1 MGKIKKIPE
10 RLHGS
15 QSQNILQ
22 NLMLRDF
29 GFHTIHKPSTQLE
42 SIAEKNLVLKNHVEL
57 KCDLP
62 GIPRATFLMVFS
74 PDGTKMASTHGNHN
88 VYITEV
94 TTGKNIRTLSG
105 HPRTPW
111 CIAFHP
117 SSSQI
122 LASGCLGGQ
131 VRVWDLNDGSEVW
144 NAESQTV
151 IASLAFHPSERL
163 LVIATYNEIHFWD
176 WSQSEPFAVATTRTN
191 KEKVRYVT
199 FDNLGRKLITG
210 IANALQMQTQWDC
223 PPIEQQYRNIL
234 RYSRDGAQV
243 FNTLPRYHLWN
254 HGATYGSQIPNN
266 YAERTTQNSDNW
278 VQHRRIIA
286 LENWFKSNHT
296 IYSACYFTHRDH
308 EASCSHGR
316 SNQDCRFK
324 LRIKEVQ
331 QCKNTSERMMLCSPG
346 DHETIQSS
354 RSNTTECPYNRQCFN
369 VENSVT
375 RSITGTIG
383 KRFKV
388 KNEDE
393 FIRQKLFKR
402 SYCASCTVYF
412 HNFLENNPSS
422 TDKVCLHEI
431 ESALHSAA
439 TASFDTASEIN
450 AQNRERPSRTPKAI
464 EVENNNFPN
473 NLCNEPNSIIRSN
486 RLLRI
491 NNSYGLKEASKNKN
505 RNSPLLWRVL
515 DRFQKNLYTILTA
528 NMTTMQKMLLNS
540 KNIDKQLKYEYWLL
554 EGNHNFNSHASEQ
567 TQTLSLDRNDYRN
580 LSQNYR
586 ESSLIEIDFND
597 NSYSQISSGNL
608 NPEKQENTINNIRI
622 SSRILDDKQ
631 VREKIYNPEIPVP
644 PSSVVNHLEGRSGN
658 ERTDSRVLFVPS
670 SEFVDVLK
678 VHQSIK
684 LLNRYIN
691 NIKKLCRT
699 RLKIAELRQIRK
711 MWENLQLQIRVFDC
725 VEKEN
730 EKNTKLNINFDDRRL
745 TFVQNIPLNSQ
756 HETYRKISNGIDN
769 TRPYN
774 QSQPSTSKGITS
786 FENNY
791 DTNLMESINDNESQL
806 QRMQAYNM
814 SPVSDDLC
822 IQSQN
827 SMNRLQYTINSTN
840 SCTNS
845 ILPAENNFLLPS
857 VYTNLV
863 SGISSTSASEEI
875 AVESQLT
882 DIPNFTNSISSHSV
896 SNTFQISVAN
906 MTCSFNEEVNSNI
919 NNDGCRND
927 TSSTS
932 STYLSTNPSSEIT
945 SASITNTFPVQNREH
960 LHQRLCKKYG
970 RKIFFGRLKSFHLH
984 LLKRDSR
991 TQNRNSTSNDE
1002 RNNSRSESVEYVSQE
1017 TYFQH
1022 NINRGRRNFQRSW
1035 RSALSLNRN
1044 VNRPNNES
1052 TEFRNQTFNSTTEHF
1067 LRNEENLNS
1076 STNFQRFI
1084 SPHSISNYETNNNRR
1099 IFYNDILSR
1108 RQQLNVPVVQMNLPE
1123 NSQRRRIHDRYYIS
1137 NNSRY
1142 SVYTGNSGPR
1152 TRGGNSGQDPRN
1164 ESSDLNFSEIQ
1175 SYRVQAWD
1183 FSNGEIPD
1191 IANSEK
1197 NIVVHECK
1205 IHNDASIDISSDG
1218 KLLAALLPGPFNVT
1232 TTLGVYSLQWE
1243 TLGEKIY
1250 STKIDQSVVSV
1261 SISPTQQHLLVGLGR
1276 KVHVPAKPFFM
1287 ASIYQL
1293 IDKELQNDKKMSQ
1306 DEYSTKYNLYKTK
1319 DLHRKTA
1326 KFVSNKNNSNS
1337 CNLKQYDAGNDRSYV
1352 QDWDIYNMENG
1363 LNVKNKKNNMILIRE
1378 LLQNNRESTGYV
1390 SLNCIR
1396 WAPQPGQG
1404 LVYATNTG
1412 QLNILH

>member
-131 VRVWDLNDGSEVW
+131 VRVWDLSDGSEVW

-234 RYSRDGAQV
+234 RYSRDGTQV

-324 LRIKEVQ
+324 LRLKEVQ
-331 QCKNTSERMMLCSPG
+331 QCKNTSERMMLCSPSE
-346 DHETIQSS
+346 HETIQSS
-354 RSNTTECPYNRQCFN
+354 RSNTTECSYNRQCFN
-369 VENSVT
+369 SENSVT
-375 RSITGTIG
+375 RSTTGTVG

-388 KNEDE
+388 KNGDE

-402 SYCASCTVYF
+402 SYCASCT
-412 HNFLENNPSS
+412 ENNTSS

-439 TASFDTASEIN
+439 TASFDTASQIN
-450 AQNRERPSRTPKAI
+450 VQNRERPTRTSKAI
-464 EVENNNFPN
+464 EVENNNFSN

-505 RNSPLLWRVL
+505 R
-515 DRFQKNLYTILTA
+515 
-528 NMTTMQKMLLNS
+528 
-540 KNIDKQLKYEYWLL
+540 
-554 EGNHNFNSHASEQ
+554 
-567 TQTLSLDRNDYRN
+567 
-580 LSQNYR
+580 
-586 ESSLIEIDFND
+586 
-597 NSYSQISSGNL
+597 
-608 NPEKQENTINNIRI
+608 
-622 SSRILDDKQ
+622 
-631 VREKIYNPEIPVP
+631 
-644 PSSVVNHLEGRSGN
+644 
-658 ERTDSRVLFVPS
+658 
-670 SEFVDVLK
+670 
-678 VHQSIK
+678 
-684 LLNRYIN
+684 
-691 NIKKLCRT
+691 T
-699 RLKIAELRQIRK
+699 RLKIAELQQIRK

-756 HETYRKISNGIDN
+756 HENYRKISNGTDN

-806 QRMQAYNM
+806 QQMQAYNM
-814 SPVSDDLC
+814 SPISDDLC

-845 ILPAENNFLLPS
+845 ILPAENNNFLLPS
-857 VYTNLV
+857 VSTNLV

-875 AVESQLT
+875 AIESQLT

-919 NNDGCRND
+919 NNDGCRNV

-1035 RSALSLNRN
+1035 RSASSLNRN

-1076 STNFQRFI
+1076 STNYQRFI
-1084 SPHSISNYETNNNRR
+1084 SPHSISLDTLRRHYFLPRNRLNVESNYETNNNRR
-1099 IFYNDILSR
+1099 IFYSDILSR

-1306 DEYSTKYNLYKTK
+1306 DEYCTKYNLYKTK